1 MAKTVDYAL
10 GEHVYPRGW
19 FMVADAEQINTAP
32 LSVRFFGQDLVIYR
46 GESGK
51 AYMVSAYC
59 PHMRTHIGKNTT
71 SFIVRQG
78 RQIEGE
84 SIRCPYHAW
93 RFGPDG
99 QCDHIPYSDIIP
111 QQARLA
117 AYEVVERYNAIFY
130 WHDPEGGPPDYEL
143 PEISEWEDP
152 TWVRW
157 RFDILGEMDLHPVEV
172 VDNICDL
179 QHLLPIHAT
188 HVSSFETELRGHM
201 AWQRLSGVHEILGAE
216 AGMMKFD
223 TYYTGPGIL
232 ISRFLGDNNSMMFIT
247 HTPVDDGRVFVWHAT
262 LTKIA
267 DRIPTEEDVQAAR
280 DYQRLSRDAFAQDFE
295 IWSNKQPCLR
305 PMQLPG
311 DGNFLKV
318 RTWYKQFYNPRSAA
332 ALFLGRSAGIY
343 TVPGVPDFSNERV

>member
-99 QCDHIPYSDIIP
+99 QCDHIPYSNIIP

-117 AYEVVERYNAIFY
+117 AYEVVERYNAISIGMI
-130 WHDPEGGPPDYEL
+130 PKAA
-143 PEISEWEDP
+143 
-152 TWVRW
+152 
-157 RFDILGEMDLHPVEV
+157 
-172 VDNICDL
+172 
-179 QHLLPIHAT
+179 LPIT
-188 HVSSFETELRGHM
+188 SFPKSQNG
-201 AWQRLSGVHEILGAE
+201 
-216 AGMMKFD
+216 
-223 TYYTGPGIL
+223 
-232 ISRFLGDNNSMMFIT
+232 
-247 HTPVDDGRVFVWHAT
+247 
-262 LTKIA
+262 KI
-267 DRIPTEEDVQAAR
+267 R
-280 DYQRLSRDAFAQDFE
+280 
-295 IWSNKQPCLR
+295 C
-305 PMQLPG
+305 G
-311 DGNFLKV
+311 
-318 RTWYKQFYNPRSAA
+318 
-332 ALFLGRSAGIY
+332 SAGGSISSEKWTFIPSKWSIISATCSICCPFTPPMSARSKPNY
-343 TVPGVPDFSNERV
+343 AGTWPGRGLAAYMKS